1 MASFFDAL
9 PLEQRLALAVR
20 SNRPHGLARAFAQYA
35 GQFYDRGGF
44 DRLAR
49 EARALYAG
57 HSAADADAFRSVLD
71 ARLSERARPRVA
83 WDRDHA
89 A

>member
-1 MASFFDAL
+1 MASLFDAL
-9 PLEQRLALAVR
+9 PLEQRLALAVH
-20 SNRPHGLARAFAQYA
+20 SNRPRSLARAFAQHA

-49 EARALYAG
+49 EARALYAAR
-57 HSAADADAFRSVLD
+57 SPADGETFRDGLD
-71 ARLSERARPRVA
+71 AQLSDRARPPVS
-83 WDRDHA
+83 WDHA

>member
-1 MASFFDAL
+1 MASLFDAL
-9 PLEQRLALAVR
+9 PLEQRLALAVQ
-20 SNRPHGLARAFAQYA
+20 SNRPRSLARAFAQYA

-49 EARALYAG
+49 EARALYAAR
-57 HSAADADAFRSVLD
+57 SPADGDRFRTDLDDRLAD
-71 ARLSERARPRVA
+71 RARPTVA
-83 WDRDHA
+83 WEA